1 MKYLLD
7 IEQMKTDGVTYEKLL
22 WLISSEYT
30 EEEIE
35 KIKRAYELANSLH
48 QGQFR
53 QSGEPYIIHPIS
65 VAYIL
70 AELHVDCDTICAG
83 LLHDVVEDTDITVSK
98 IEEMFGIDVSVMVDG
113 VTKISKLNFSTK
125 EEERLANT
133 RKIILTLAKDI
144 RTIMIKLAD
153 RLHNMR
159 TLQFKSREKQRENAL
174 ETMELYVPIAYML
187 GAYRIKTEL
196 EDLSLRYLQP
206 EEYQELKE
214 KMEEIE
220 KASTPCIEEMLG
232 KIYEILSCEDAPSE
246 VKVRMKNIC
255 SVYKRLKRGRTLDN
269 IHELISFKI
278 MVDEVDRCY
287 LLLRPIHETYKPY
300 NGKMKDYICNPKT
313 NQYRSLHTTVFGPD
327 DRLVQMQ
334 IRTFDMDKVASFG
347 LAAYWGMHDGN
358 EREIMQQQV
367 REKYQF
373 YDSLLEINHKFVDNH
388 DFVSQV
394 RKEILS
400 DKVYVYGLGGK
411 LIELPEG
418 ATPLDL
424 AYKTDPK
431 FGNTIDKVIVNDKEV
446 PLDYVLHTKDR
457 VRFLTN
463 AISYGPNSDWVEKAQ
478 TTYAKQ
484 KILESLP
491 VYKKN

>member
-1 MKYLLD
+1 
-7 IEQMKTDGVTYEKLL
+7 MKTDGVTYEKLL

-269 IHELISFKI
+269 IHDLISFKI
-278 MVDEVDRCY
+278 MVD
-287 LLLRPIHETYKPY
+287 
-300 NGKMKDYICNPKT
+300 
-313 NQYRSLHTTVFGPD
+313 
-327 DRLVQMQ
+327 
-334 IRTFDMDKVASFG
+334 
-347 LAAYWGMHDGN
+347 
-358 EREIMQQQV
+358 
-367 REKYQF
+367 
-373 YDSLLEINHKFVDNH
+373 
-388 DFVSQV
+388 
-394 RKEILS
+394 
-400 DKVYVYGLGGK
+400 
-411 LIELPEG
+411 
-418 ATPLDL
+418 
-424 AYKTDPK
+424 
-431 FGNTIDKVIVNDKEV
+431 
-446 PLDYVLHTKDR
+446 
-457 VRFLTN
+457 
-463 AISYGPNSDWVEKAQ
+463 
-478 TTYAKQ
+478 
-484 KILESLP
+484 
-491 VYKKN
+491 